1 MASYVTI
8 EKQYFETLL
17 RRTQVA
23 PANLYSR
30 YTLQGQSVSSS
41 EFDTPADIPTVTILK
56 PDHDDM
62 SRRCREYV
70 EKDTYEWHA
79 ENLKRALYQ
88 GGVEQSSIETLIKDS
103 GVPQGASTTNGDY
116 SSNGYSR
123 TSYEPTQNS
132 EGTEPANRYSGRVN
146 ARSGTGT
153 HQPSFNDRSTRAHT
167 EEQSPM
173 HHGSFDN
180 NDDDSFPSDDRLESP
195 IGDGP
200 SAPASSRHGVNGTE
214 NRTVAIKNVPE
225 RATHRD
231 ITAVVR
237 GGALVDVFLRSRD
250 HMASVSFAD
259 TKAAQ
264 EFYTYA
270 KRCNLCILDR
280 PVDISWAERQYSLST
295 YLSSQMAN
303 GASRNLIIRGVHP
316 NITESMIRE
325 DMRHIHNLII
335 VSLTF
340 NHGNVYISTNSVQK
354 ASFARNCMMSRM
366 PYRIM
371 RIEYYQDEC
380 ADPLPKIKETPVKV
394 PSRPAKTLN
403 PMANRFQMLHLDESE
418 DESDDQD
425 DVESNGP
432 LGGGISWRNNT
443 IAV

>member
-1 MASYVTI
+1 MI
-8 EKQYFETLL
+8 RK
-17 RRTQVA
+17 
-23 PANLYSR
+23 
-30 YTLQGQSVSSS
+30 
-41 EFDTPADIPTVTILK
+41 
-56 PDHDDM
+56 
-62 SRRCREYV
+62 CREY
-70 EKDTYEWHA
+70 
-79 ENLKRALYQ
+79 ENLKRALFQ
-88 GGVEQSSIETLIKDS
+88 GGVEQSSIETLIKDPTGS
-103 GVPQGASTTNGDY
+103 QAEPT
-116 SSNGYSR
+116 SNGGPPPKGNAHLSHR
-123 TSYEPTQNS
+123 PTPYT
-132 EGTEPANRYSGRVN
+132 EEAEPAYKYSTQVGSRP
-146 ARSGTGT
+146 GTGA
-153 HQPSFNDRSTRAHT
+153 HQASYNERSTNLVYHEAKSSMNHA
-167 EEQSPM
+167 S
-173 HHGSFDN
+173 SDN
-180 NDDDSFPSDDRLESP
+180 NDDDSLPSDDRLELPIHGEGPATHDSP
-195 IGDGP
+195 KQ
-200 SAPASSRHGVNGTE
+200 SVNGGE

-231 ITAVVR
+231 ITAAVR

-264 EFYTYA
+264 DFYNYA

-280 PVDISWAERQYSLST
+280 PVDVSWGERQYSLST
-295 YLSSQMAN
+295 YLASQMAN

-325 DMRHIHNLII
+325 DMKHIHNLII

-371 RIEYYQDEC
+371 RIEYYHDEC
-380 ADPLPKIKETPVKV
+380 AGPLPRIKEAPVRGL
-394 PSRPAKTLN
+394 SRPAKPLN

-418 DESDDQD
+418 EESDDQD
-425 DVESNGP
+425 DMDSNTP

>member
-17 RRTQVA
+17 RRADST
-23 PANLYSR
+23 
-30 YTLQGQSVSSS
+30 VSSS
-41 EFDTPADIPTVTILK
+41 KFDTPADIATVTILK
-56 PDHDDM
+56 SDHDDM
-62 SRRCREYV
+62 TRKCREY
-70 EKDTYEWHA
+70 

-103 GVPQGASTTNGDY
+103 NESHAASTTHGDC
-116 SSNGYSR
+116 SSTGYSGGAHLP
-123 TSYEPTQNS
+123 TSSS
-132 EGTEPANRYSGRVN
+132 EGTEPAIKYSTPVN
-146 ARSGTGT
+146 SRSGTGAHRPT
-153 HQPSFNDRSTRAHT
+153 FNDRSTKVYA
-167 EEQSPM
+167 EEQSSM

-195 IGDGP
+195 IFRDGP
-200 SAPASSRHGVNGTE
+200 SPLAASKHPVNGAE
-214 NRTVAIKNVPE
+214 NRTVSIKNVPE

-231 ITAVVR
+231 ITAAVR

-250 HMASVSFAD
+250 HMASVSFAEP
-259 TKAAQ
+259 KAAQ

-270 KRCNLCILDR
+270 KRCSLCILDR
-280 PVDISWAERQYSLST
+280 PVDISWGERQYSLST

-371 RIEYYQDEC
+371 RIEYCPDEC
-380 ADPLPKIKETPVKV
+380 ADPLPKIKEMPVKG

-418 DESDDQD
+418 EESDDGD
-425 DVESNGP
+425 DIDSNAP
-432 LGGGISWRNNT
+432 LGSGIDWRNNT